1 MGKLVRGILVVAA
14 AMALAAVW
22 SAPAV
27 AQQPS
32 CPTAPAYDSRVPTPE
47 SVLRRTIPSASAIS
61 GNSGDST
68 AEPTMARSTSVS
80 ARPGVSMP

>member
-14 AMALAAVW
+14 AMALTAVW

-32 CPTAPAYDSRVPTPE
+32 CPTAPA
-47 SVLRRTIPSASAIS
+47 
-61 GNSGDST
+61 
-68 AEPTMARSTSVS
+68 
-80 ARPGVSMP
+80 